1 MTDINI
7 KDICFLIDFDGTITK
22 MDSNDLLVEKFSH
35 NPIKDISQTEGEVNF
50 MESFSFLI
58 NNVNITEEEYLEF
71 MLKEVELTK
80 GFYDFYKKSKSLN
93 IPMAVISGGFENG
106 ILPFLNKHDI
116 KDIDVYANRL
126 NFGDNNI
133 SIEYYHNIDD
143 CCDIGSCGNCK
154 VIHYERYKK
163 DNKKVIFIGD
173 GITDRSVAGKAD
185 IVFAKDG
192 LLKYCNKND
201 IDCIPWKDFDDI
213 SKIIF
218 GTI

>member
-1 MTDINI
+1 MIDINI
-7 KDICFLIDFDGTITK
+7 KNICFLIDFDGTISK
-22 MDSNDLLVEKFSH
+22 VDSNDLLVEKFSR
-35 NPIKDISQTEGEVNF
+35 NPIKDISQTEEEVNF
-50 MESFSFLI
+50 MEFFSFLI

-126 NFGDNNI
+126 DFGDNNI

-143 CCDIGSCGNCK
+143 CCDIC
-154 VIHYERYKK
+154 
-163 DNKKVIFIGD
+163 IGFY
-173 GITDRSVAGKAD
+173 V
-185 IVFAKDG
+185 V
-192 LLKYCNKND
+192 
-201 IDCIPWKDFDDI
+201 
-213 SKIIF
+213 
-218 GTI
+218 